1 VTILKVEVCVSAQY
15 HRKKKEPPKWRI
27 SVYYNL
33 RKFDIHKEG
42 RQTLRC
48 EIKEFM

>member
-1 VTILKVEVCVSAQY
+1 VTILKVEVCVSAQN
-15 HRKKKEPPKWRI
+15 KKEPPKWRI

-42 RQTLRC
+42 RQTLRR

>member
-1 VTILKVEVCVSAQY
+1 MEALCSSKVSQKQKKNNQSGRFQFIRNF
-15 HRKKKEPPKWRI
+15 RKI
-27 SVYYNL
+27 
-33 RKFDIHKEG
+33 DIKKEG